1 MILPTASNQHW
12 GKEGRERTEQ
22 VVQKENGLSEV
33 YTRARHGGACL
44 SPSAWEQREGG
55 EEFKAI
61 LRHTVSPTALSYT
74 KPCLENKQ
82 KPK

>member
-1 MILPTASNQHW
+1 MRGRRMAYLKCTEEPGMVVRASVPVL
-12 GKEGRERTEQ
+12 GSRG
-22 VVQKENGLSEV
+22 S
-33 YTRARHGGACL
+33 
-44 SPSAWEQREGG
+44 S